1 MHFVTQVERMT
12 PSERFMSRQ
21 SCEICY
27 VVDSGELFRLVAL
40 HFHMH
45 AEGNFDVIQSIH
57 LSS

>member
-1 MHFVTQVERMT
+1 MHFVTQMERMT

-21 SCEICY
+21 SCEICC

-45 AEGNFDVIQSIH
+45 AEGNFDVI
-57 LSS
+57 